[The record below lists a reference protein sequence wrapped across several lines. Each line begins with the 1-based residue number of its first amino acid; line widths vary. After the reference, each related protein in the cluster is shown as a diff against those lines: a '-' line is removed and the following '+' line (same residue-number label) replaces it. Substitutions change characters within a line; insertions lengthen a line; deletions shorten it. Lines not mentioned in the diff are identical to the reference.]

1 MTYLAIEEGWM
12 PLLWY
17 APGNCEAH
25 EKVKRAMMAIGEEL
39 PLTSPATNGDWG
51 AICGETLRALRKGH
65 EAQVTL
71 LSLLQC
77 MLACTKW

>member
-1 MTYLAIEEGWM
+1 M

-25 EKVKRAMMAIGEEL
+25 KKVKRAMMAIGEGL
-39 PLTSPATNGDWG
+39 PLTSPATNGDWE
-51 AICGETLRALRKGH
+51 AICGETLRALCKGH